1 MSANAL
7 QLARGLAGLCLAVVF
22 LFTTGTAPARADA
35 AAETYIKNA
44 ADEAT
49 AILNSKTM
57 SNDAKKQALSKMID
71 TRLDLDAIAKFTLG
85 KYARVATDAEKAEFT
100 PLLKQYV
107 INFYVNNLVNY
118 RDVSFKVTGSQ
129 DRPNNQ
135 GSIVSSKLAAGHDEP
150 VDAIWWVRPSQ
161 DGLRVFDV
169 QLQGIWVA
177 QSLRSELDSVMGNKG
192 GKVSAGI
199 EDLRAKVN
207 SAPQPQ
213 Q

>member
-1 MSANAL
+1 MSANAMH
-7 QLARGLAGLCLAVVF
+7 LARSFVAICLAVVF
-22 LFTTGTAPARADA
+22 SFAAGIAPARADA
-35 AAETYIKNA
+35 AAESYIKAA

-49 AILNSKTM
+49 SILNNKSTSK
-57 SNDAKKQALSKMID
+57 DAKKAALTKMID

-118 RDVSFKVTGSQ
+118 NDVSFKLTGSQ
-129 DRPNNQ
+129 DRPGNQ
-135 GSIVSSKLAAGHDEP
+135 GSIVSSKLSAGHDEP
-150 VDAIWWVRPSQ
+150 VDAIWWVRKSTS

-192 GKVSAGI
+192 GKVRAGI
-199 EDLRAKVN
+199 DDLRAKVN
-207 SAPQPQ
+207 SAPQSQ
-213 Q
+213 

>member
-1 MSANAL
+1 MSANA
-7 QLARGLAGLCLAVVF
+7 QLARGFVAFCLAVAF
-22 LFTTGTAPARADA
+22 MLAAASAPARADA
-35 AAETYIKNA
+35 AAEKYIRTA

-49 AILNSKTM
+49 GILNSTTM
-57 SNDAKKQALSKMID
+57 SKDAKKVGLTKMID

-85 KYARVATDAEKAEFT
+85 KYARVATDAEKAEFI

-118 RDVSFKVTGSQ
+118 TDVSFKVTGSQ

-135 GSIVSSKLAAGHDEP
+135 GSIVSSKLSAGRDEP
-150 VDAIWWVRPSQ
+150 TDAIWWVRSTQ
-161 DGLRVFDV
+161 AGMRIFDV

-177 QSLRSELDSVMGNKG
+177 QSLRSELDSVMGNQG

-199 EDLRAKVN
+199 ADLRAKVS

-213 Q
+213 P